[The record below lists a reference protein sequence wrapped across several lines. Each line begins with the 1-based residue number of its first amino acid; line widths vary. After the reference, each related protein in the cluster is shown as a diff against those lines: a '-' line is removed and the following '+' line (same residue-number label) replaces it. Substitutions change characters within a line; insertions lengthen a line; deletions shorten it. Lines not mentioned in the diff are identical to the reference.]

1 MEICAVAVCAL
12 EEQARF
18 SFSASFELEQFP
30 FCFPWAVG
38 WICNS
43 IANADA
49 DSNALK
55 SERSASSN
63 ANIFSV

>member
-1 MEICAVAVCAL
+1 
-12 EEQARF
+12 
-18 SFSASFELEQFP
+18 
-30 FCFPWAVG
+30 VG